1 MRRILLLVL
10 LAAGLAAADPAAL
23 ERLARS
29 VEVLPALHDGRV
41 KPLASVARHGLLA
54 LSGRSSIPLAGGRTL
69 SAGAWLVEG
78 LADPAGYAARPAVR
92 LRFAEVAHALGL
104 EERPGLRYGMA
115 EVGAGLEAHRDQLAP
130 LFAPGHPALA
140 PAEAQLVELDRNLAQ
155 VQALVGGRT
164 LALVPGPAAARE
176 AWLPLA
182 AVADP
187 DPVQAEVMARWR
199 HLLAALAQGDA
210 AGTEREAAGL
220 AGVLAPFAPPA
231 RLRAEV
237 AYHHLAPFDL
247 SLGLDLLCLVLLAAG
262 LLLGRPWL
270 RRAAVA
276 SLAAGT
282 CCHLLGL
289 TARMWIMQR
298 PPVATLYESVLFVAA
313 VAALLGLVVER
324 QRRGGEGVLVG
335 AVLAAGL
342 LCIGRGYADDG
353 DTMGMLGAVLNSN
366 FWLTVHV
373 LTITIGYGCT
383 LMAGVAGHVALA
395 VRALHPGADGTH
407 RQHDRM
413 LLVLAL
419 LALLFTLLGT
429 ILGGIWADQS
439 WGRFWGWDPKKNGA
453 LLIVLWLL
461 LLLHLRVGGC
471 AGPLGFAAGLVLGN
485 IVVALA
491 WFGVNLLGIGLHSYG
506 FASGT
511 LWALV
516 WLAAVE
522 VLLAGGLW
530 LWATLRRPRPAG

>member
-10 LAAGLAAADPAAL
+10 LAAGLAAADAAGL
-23 ERLARS
+23 ERLARA
-29 VEVLPALHDGRV
+29 VEVLPALHDGRI

-54 LSGRSSIPLAGGRTL
+54 LSGRAAIPLAGGATL

-78 LADPAGYAARPAVR
+78 LADPAGCAARPAVR
-92 LRFAEVAHALGL
+92 LRFAEVAQALGL
-104 EERPGLRYGMA
+104 EERPGLRYGVA
-115 EVGAGLEAHRDQLAP
+115 ETRAGLEAHRGQLAP
-130 LFAPGHPALA
+130 LFAPGRAALA
-140 PAEAQLVELDRNLAQ
+140 PAEAQLVELDRNLAR
-155 VQALVGGRT
+155 VQDQLDGRT

-182 AVADP
+182 DLVDP
-187 DPVQAEVMARWR
+187 DPLQAEVAAQWR
-199 HLLAALAQGDA
+199 QLLAALAQGDEPA
-210 AGTEREAAGL
+210 AGRCVATLVGL
-220 AGVLAPFAPPA
+220 LAPLAPPA

-237 AYHHLAPFDL
+237 AYHRLAPFDW
-247 SLGLDLLCLVLLAAG
+247 SLGLDLLCLLLLGAG

-270 RRAAVA
+270 RQAAVV

-289 TARMWIMQR
+289 GVRMWIMQR

-324 QRRGGEGVLVG
+324 QRRGGEGAFVG
-335 AVLAAGL
+335 AVLAAIL
-342 LCIGRGYADDG
+342 LCVGRSYADDG
-353 DTMGMLGAVLNSN
+353 DTFGMLAAVLNSN
-366 FWLTVHV
+366 FWLTIHV
-373 LTITIGYGCT
+373 LTITAGYGCT
-383 LMAGVAGHVALA
+383 LVAGVVGHVALA
-395 VRALHPGADGTH
+395 ARALRPAAADLH
-407 RQHDRM
+407 RQHDRA
-413 LLVLAL
+413 LLILAL
-419 LALLFTLLGT
+419 VALLFTLFGT

-439 WGRFWGWDPKKNGA
+439 WGRFWGWDPKENGA

-461 LLLHLRVGGC
+461 LLLHLRAGGS
-471 AGPLGFAAGLVLGN
+471 AGPRGFAAGLVLGN

-516 WLAAVE
+516 WMALVEGLLAA
-522 VLLAGGLW
+522 GLW
-530 LWATLRRPRPAG
+530 LWATLRRPQASG